1 MIRARVDANQAALVK
16 LFRKLGF
23 SIQHLHA
30 VGRGVPDLLLGAHG
44 VNHLVEVKDGAKP
57 PSARM
62 LSPAQVAWHAEW
74 KGQVAVIES
83 EESALA
89 WAARV
94 GAML

>member
-23 SIQHLHA
+23 SVQHLHA
-30 VGRGVPDLLLGAHG
+30 VGRGVPDLMLGAHG
-44 VNHLVEVKDGAKP
+44 RNYLVEVKDGAKK
-57 PSARM
+57 PSDRK
-62 LSPAQVAWHAEW
+62 LNPAQVAWHAEW
-74 KGQVAVIES
+74 RGQVAVIES

>member
-16 LFRKLGF
+16 LFRRIGF
-23 SIQHLHA
+23 SVQHLHA
-30 VGRGVPDLLLGAHG
+30 VGKGVPDLMLGARG
-44 VNHLVEVKDGAKP
+44 VNHLVEVKDGSKA
-57 PSARM
+57 PSARL

-74 KGQVAVIES
+74 RGQAVVIES

>member
-1 MIRARVDANQAALVK
+1 MIRARVDANQAKLVA

-23 SIQHLHA
+23 SVQHLHA
-30 VGRGVPDLLLGAHG
+30 VGRGVPDLMLGAHG
-44 VNHLVEVKDGAKP
+44 VNLLVEVKDGCKP
-57 PSARM
+57 PSAR
-62 LSPAQVAWHAEW
+62 LLNPAQVAWHAEW

>member
-1 MIRARVDANQAALVK
+1 MIRARVDANQAKLVA

-23 SIQHLHA
+23 SVQHLHA
-30 VGRGVPDLLLGAHG
+30 VGKGVPDLMLGANG
-44 VNHLVEVKDGAKP
+44 VNHLVEVKDGTKA
-57 PSARM
+57 PSARV

>member
-1 MIRARVDANQAALVK
+1 M
-16 LFRKLGF
+16 
-23 SIQHLHA
+23 
-30 VGRGVPDLLLGAHG
+30 LGAHG
-44 VNHLVEVKDGAKP
+44 RNYLVEIKDGAKP

-62 LSPAQVAWHAEW
+62 LNPAQVAWHAEW

-83 EESALA
+83 EEGALA

>member
-1 MIRARVDANQAALVK
+1 MIRARVDANQAKLVA

-23 SIQHLHA
+23 SVQHLHA
-30 VGRGVPDLLLGAHG
+30 VGRGVPDLMLGARG
-44 VNHLVEVKDGAKP
+44 RNYLAEIKDGAKP
-57 PSARM
+57 PSARL
-62 LSPAQVAWHAEW
+62 LSPSQVAWHAEW
-74 KGQVAVIES
+74 RGQVAVIES